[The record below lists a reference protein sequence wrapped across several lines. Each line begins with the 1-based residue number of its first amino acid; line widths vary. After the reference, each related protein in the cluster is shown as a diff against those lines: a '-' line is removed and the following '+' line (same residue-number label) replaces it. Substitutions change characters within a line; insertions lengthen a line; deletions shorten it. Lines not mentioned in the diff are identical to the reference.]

1 MNRAP
6 ATALDPGTS
15 AEREE
20 ANARLSRN
28 VFSSIGTKVLYLLS
42 RFMLPPV
49 ILAYV
54 TLEEYGVWSLTFIL
68 IGYLGMG
75 AFGVSNVYIRYVAVY
90 AARGEQHR
98 IGDLLSTGL
107 TLVSAFGLICLVVV
121 WFSLPGLLVTLS
133 VPEPMMQTAFWLV
146 FGTVAV
152 FMLELSIGSF
162 AYVLTG
168 LQRIVLQNRIWTASF
183 LLETALVIAF
193 LAAGVGIMGLLYA
206 FALRYLFSISASVW
220 ACFRAVPGLRLSP
233 ANFNREYLGLFVRFG
248 GILQLSG
255 LLSMFLRSVDRLI
268 AGVFINVGAV
278 GLFDVAQ
285 KFPIMWTSIPASMNA
300 AFLPAATQTH
310 TEGRQAD
317 FVNLYLASTRQINLL
332 TGFIM
337 GFMAAFS
344 APLITGW
351 LGPDPDF
358 ALAPF
363 ILACFTLPYQ
373 LNVATGPASSA
384 FRASGAPAREL
395 VYPLSQLAMVAIFIG
410 VGFTFFG
417 VEIVVIAV
425 AVATAVALSALF
437 YLVWSTRWLGLSQRR
452 FFGEAVLPGL
462 YPYAVGLL
470 LAFAL
475 NSWMTQVAGDRLGS
489 ILLVLVSGLLY
500 AAISSTLVWLF
511 ILKNPER
518 QFILQRLHP
527 LVRRLRRN

>member
-6 ATALDPGTS
+6 AAALEPGISTG
-15 AEREE
+15 REE
-20 ANARLSRN
+20 TYARLSRN
-28 VFSSIGTKVLYLLS
+28 VVSSIGTKVLYLLS

-54 TLEEYGVWSLTFIL
+54 TLEEYGVWSLTFML

-107 TLVSAFGLICLVVV
+107 TLVSAFGLISLVVV
-121 WFSLPGLLVTLS
+121 WFSLPGLLVSLS

-193 LAAGVGIMGLLYA
+193 LVAGVGIMGLLYA

-233 ANFNREYLGLFVRFG
+233 ASFNREHLGLFVRFG

-255 LLSMFLRSVDRLI
+255 LLGMFLRSVDRLI

-337 GFMAAFS
+337 GFMAAFA

-351 LGPDPDF
+351 LGPHPDF

-395 VYPLSQLAMVAIFIG
+395 IYPLSQLAMVACFIG

-417 VEIVVIAV
+417 VEMVVIAV
-425 AVATAVALSALF
+425 AVAMAVALSALF
-437 YLVWSTRWLGLSQRR
+437 YLVWSTRWLGLSQSR

-489 ILLVLVSGLLY
+489 VLLVLVSGLLY
-500 AAISSTLVWLF
+500 AAISSTLVWRF

-518 QFILQRLHP
+518 EFILQRLHP
-527 LVRRLRRN
+527 LIRRLRRN